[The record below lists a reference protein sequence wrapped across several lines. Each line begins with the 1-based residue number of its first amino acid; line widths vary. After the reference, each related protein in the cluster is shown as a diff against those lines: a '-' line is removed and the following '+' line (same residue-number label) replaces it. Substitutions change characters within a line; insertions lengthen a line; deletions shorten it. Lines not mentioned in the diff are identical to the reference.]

1 MDIYTSPSETKQIH
15 DFNPGFGPE
24 VSPVGSNG
32 FGTRTFWTAAIPD
45 SDVTVHFGAGT
56 AEMRVD
62 NLALGDFGTKANA
75 LGKNWQTASDPAV
88 VSFDVVWSGPITRRL
103 SVPNGTLGNH
113 YAGDYVENQATV
125 TWTGTNLKTGFNFTS
140 NPGTRATSSFD
151 GGFVELGHEQNGSF
165 FPSDSSGSSGP
176 SSSVRRAAPGKSVP
190 IFVAFPLQNRSAGG
204 SSNSL
209 DQLSASAS
217 AGSSGNPSAGA
228 PVFVAAAKP
237 LLSNGVMPA
246 HVADQLFTN
255 LESGLALNGW
265 VNDLALAHQK

>member
-1 MDIYTSPSETKQIH
+1 MQIH

-88 VSFDVVWSGPITRRL
+88 VSFDVVWSGP
-103 SVPNGTLGNH
+103 
-113 YAGDYVENQATV
+113 
-125 TWTGTNLKTGFNFTS
+125 
-140 NPGTRATSSFD
+140 
-151 GGFVELGHEQNGSF
+151 
-165 FPSDSSGSSGP
+165 
-176 SSSVRRAAPGKSVP
+176 
-190 IFVAFPLQNRSAGG
+190 
-204 SSNSL
+204 
-209 DQLSASAS
+209 
-217 AGSSGNPSAGA
+217 
-228 PVFVAAAKP
+228 VFVGAAKP

>member
-1 MDIYTSPSETKQIH
+1 
-15 DFNPGFGPE
+15 
-24 VSPVGSNG
+24 
-32 FGTRTFWTAAIPD
+32 
-45 SDVTVHFGAGT
+45 
-56 AEMRVD
+56 
-62 NLALGDFGTKANA
+62 
-75 LGKNWQTASDPAV
+75 
-88 VSFDVVWSGPITRRL
+88 
-103 SVPNGTLGNH
+103 
-113 YAGDYVENQATV
+113 
-125 TWTGTNLKTGFNFTS
+125 
-140 NPGTRATSSFD
+140 
-151 GGFVELGHEQNGSF
+151 
-165 FPSDSSGSSGP
+165 
-176 SSSVRRAAPGKSVP
+176 VRRAAPGKSVP

>member
-1 MDIYTSPSETKQIH
+1 MQIH

-45 SDVTVHFGAGT
+45 SDVTVQFGAGT

-103 SVPNGTLGNH
+103 SVLNGTLGNH

-125 TWTGTNLKTGFNFTS
+125 TWSGTNLKTGFMFTS

-165 FPSDSSGSSGP
+165 FPSDSSGPG
-176 SSSVRRAAPGKSVP
+176 SSVRRAAPGKSVA
-190 IFVAFPLQNRSAGG
+190 IFVAFPRQNLAPGG
-204 SSNSL
+204 SSSSL
-209 DQLSASAS
+209 GQLSAAAS
-217 AGSSGNPSAGA
+217 AGSSGNSSASA